1 MALFEFESRQ
11 STKNEKRNKNTFE
24 KTTNKSRWVDLLDRR
39 KREGVRETER
49 EMREARIIGESKRPS
64 VSC

>member
-1 MALFEFESRQ
+1 M
-11 STKNEKRNKNTFE
+11 FE
-24 KTTNKSRWVDLLDRR
+24 KTTDKSRWVDLLDRR